1 MKLGSKTL
9 SLNFN
14 KPRESLAF
22 TDRWYF
28 VIYVLNGL
36 FSKTPNTLLFSYDRE
51 FSYMP
56 DIYLRILTS
65 FKTLFNSFNI

>member
-14 KPRESLAF
+14 KPRESLA
-22 TDRWYF
+22 DRWYP
-28 VIYVLNGL
+28 VINVLNGL